1 MDAIRNS
8 RKRNHRSP
16 PPSSTLTRSRTQLL
30 LHRNRSGQIRSDPVP
45 IQEKHY
51 PVPVPFV
58 GNVATQRFSDLY
70 ICKEYCESDSDDNV
84 LVKDL
89 RKKAKHGDGDLACA
103 KTKDLRARRVYS
115 PLSSAGASSGVIGSA
130 LSNVSAVDSDEEIA
144 KLGFGSESSTQ
155 NVVIEPTEVPELGFG
170 SHSSGK
176 NGNARVIDGKI
187 QPAEITDLGLSCEPQ
202 NFDRG
207 NIESSYESP
216 KLQVHVQNGGGNG
229 GDCSEKIDDLGEEH
243 VLTTPPDAVIC
254 SNIEVNTDARKTEE
268 TLLTEG
274 FSGTKDG
281 LRNSSI
287 LKSKS
292 VLKPRLPGRL
302 FKAPGSV
309 NYRRLMNIMGAD
321 FGIPKLSGQGLKLPL
336 SSDNHEGSK
345 PETVT
350 DSCIMR
356 DTEEVNDECLSMPSV
371 DLNDKCS
378 SESKVDPTAGFC
390 GARDV
395 GNALDHGDYKQGSI
409 NGNNLDCDK
418 ATNQNSDSEQL
429 DVLNEGCTAM
439 AHDNIVLSVDQ
450 MQIMPKDACHVKP
463 MDLTKSTQENAIEAL
478 CPKAD
483 TRNEPLKSKYVNR
496 PYLHGK
502 LIKTPG
508 SVNYKRLLPYLKN
521 LTKDDS
527 GTSKFGDQTHHNKDG
542 ANLYAQEFQL
552 PLPSQSEEA
561 SMNRKMSVCDLVQD
575 RADSNALENDILV
588 NPANMSSHGNR
599 PKLTS
604 SQDFTEL
611 PMQLD
616 AKEMVH
622 ECLSGPSVQVHSEK
636 AEISSKDECLSES
649 MIDPCSVMMDFHC
662 AKTVPDGGFNQVHNT
677 ISRQN
682 SSEPPPKDQN
692 LLNIND
698 DIPNISFEHHS
709 SNEKGFTV
717 DYDEREQFVNL
728 EEHES
733 VSRCPPKG
741 QSLCQLD
748 PNMLDTKE
756 SETSG
761 HAISKSD
768 DAVVLSH
775 VSISNEKP
783 RPELPE
789 IAAHGGDKAG
799 SLLNGLVYGSKMPSK
814 GSNKKNASFSGEI
827 ENGSQ
832 SKTTQVL
839 NRCPRMKLFKHA
851 GSFNYKRLL
860 PILLETVES
869 NSCASNN
876 DHHSKVQKLLDHRP
890 LPISDGCVSMDDS
903 TGNSGAQQETE
914 LQACDLNIDSSS
926 PISQLQ
932 DKQIILN
939 GLYQLENSVGSP
951 ISVHRDLLVTPSG
964 PITDEVITREEE
976 ATPVLSTEEKSPET
990 LGCLSKLK
998 VTDQFRSPA
1007 ADFRKGILRRNPRGC
1022 RGLCTCLNCA
1032 SFRLHAERAFEFSRN
1047 QLLDAEEVA
1056 QDLMKEVSHLRNML
1070 ESYTDSDSVNDT
1082 PIFNGSQVKEAC
1094 RKAFETEQLAKDRLS
1109 QMNDDLNIH
1118 CRTPN
1123 LQRPSVKFSDHVKE
1137 KIIQSDR

>member
-1 MDAIRNS
+1 MDVIRNS

-16 PPSSTLTRSRTQLL
+16 PPSCTFTRSRTQLL
-30 LHRNRSGQIRSDPVP
+30 LHRNRSGQIRPDPVP
-45 IQEKHY
+45 KKDKPHSVPVPVSIQEKPY
-51 PVPVPFV
+51 PVPFD
-58 GNVATQRFSDLY
+58 GNDSTQRFSDLEY
-70 ICKEYCESDSDDNV
+70 NILIQDIRKEYCESDSDE
-84 LVKDL
+84 DL
-89 RKKAKHGDGDLACA
+89 RKKAKHDDGDLACA
-103 KTKDLRARRVYS
+103 TTKDLRARRVYS

-130 LSNVSAVDSDEEIA
+130 LSNASAIDSDEEITE
-144 KLGFGSESSTQ
+144 LGFGSKSSTQ
-155 NVVIEPTEVPELGFG
+155 IEPTEVPELGFG
-170 SHSSGK
+170 LPSSGE
-176 NGNARVIDGKI
+176 NFDASVIDVKL
-187 QPAEITDLGLSCEPQ
+187 QPVEITDLGLSCEPQ

-207 NIESSYESP
+207 NTELWYESP
-216 KLQVHVQNGGGNG
+216 KLQVHMQIGGGNG
-229 GDCSEKIDDLGEEH
+229 GDCLKKIDDLGEEP

-254 SNIEVNTDARKTEE
+254 GNIEVNGDARKTEE
-268 TLLTEG
+268 TLHIEG
-274 FSGTKDG
+274 FSGIKEDG
-281 LRNSSI
+281 QRNSSV
-287 LKSKS
+287 LKSQY

-321 FGIPKLSGQGLKLPL
+321 FGIPKLSGQGLELPL
-336 SSDNHEGSK
+336 SSDNHKGSK
-345 PETVT
+345 PETMT
-350 DSCIMR
+350 DSCTMR
-356 DTEEVNDECLSMPSV
+356 DTEEMNDECLSMPSV
-371 DLNDKCS
+371 DDKCS
-378 SESKVDPTAGFC
+378 SESKVNPTAGIS

-395 GNALDHGDYKQGSI
+395 GNALDHGDCKQDSI
-409 NGNNLDCDK
+409 HGNNLDCTK
-418 ATNQNSDSEQL
+418 ATNQNGDSDKL
-429 DVLNEGCTAM
+429 DVLTEGCITM
-439 AHDNIVLSVDQ
+439 TYDNSVLNIDQ
-450 MQIMPKDACHVKP
+450 MQILPKDACNVKP

-483 TRNEPLKSKYVNR
+483 KRNEPLKSKYVHR
-496 PYLHGK
+496 PYLYGK

-527 GTSKFGDQTHHNKDG
+527 GTSKFDDQTHHNKDG
-542 ANLYAQEFQL
+542 ANLYAKEFQL

-561 SMNRKMSVCDLVQD
+561 SMNRKMSVCVLIHDG
-575 RADSNALENDILV
+575 ADSNALENNILV

-604 SQDFTEL
+604 TQDFSDL
-611 PMQLD
+611 PLQLD

-622 ECLSGPSVQVHSEK
+622 ECLSGPSVQAHSEK

-649 MIDPCSVMMDFHC
+649 ITDPCSVMMDFHC
-662 AKTVPDGGFNQVHNT
+662 AKTVTDGGLNQVHNT
-677 ISRQN
+677 ISRQH
-682 SSEPPPKDQN
+682 SSELPKDQN

-698 DIPNISFEHHS
+698 DIPSISFEHHS
-709 SNEKGFTV
+709 SNGKGFTIESN
-717 DYDEREQFVNL
+717 EREQFVNL
-728 EEHES
+728 KEHET
-733 VSRCPPKG
+733 VSRCPSEG
-741 QSLCQLD
+741 QNLSQLD
-748 PNMLDTKE
+748 PNMPDTKE

-783 RPELPE
+783 RPKFPE

-799 SLLNGLVYGSKMPSK
+799 SLLNGLFHGSKMPSK
-814 GSNKKNASFSGEI
+814 GSNKKSASFSGEI

-860 PILLETVES
+860 PILLETVKS

-890 LPISDGCVSMDDS
+890 LPFSDSNLQVTPESYSDDCVPMGDS
-903 TGNSGAQQETE
+903 TGNSGPQQETE
-914 LQACDLNIDSSS
+914 LQACDSNIDSSS

-932 DKQIILN
+932 DKQIVLD
-939 GLYQLENSVGSP
+939 GLYQMENSIGSP
-951 ISVHRDLLVTPSG
+951 ISVHRDLLITPLRS
-964 PITDEVITREEE
+964 ITDEVITREEE
-976 ATPVLSTEEKSPET
+976 AT
-990 LGCLSKLK
+990 LGCLSKLN
-998 VTDQFRSPA
+998 VTDQLRSPA

-1022 RGLCTCLNCA
+1022 RGLCSCLNCA

-1056 QDLMKEVSHLRNML
+1056 QDLMKEVSLLRNML
-1070 ESYTDSDSVNDT
+1070 ESYTDSANDT
-1082 PIFNGSQVKEAC
+1082 PLFNGSQVKEAC

-1109 QMNDDLNIH
+1109 QMNNDLNIH
-1118 CRTPN
+1118 CRTP
-1123 LQRPSVKFSDHVKE
+1123 VCA
-1137 KIIQSDR
+1137 